1 MHLQMQND
9 RNLLELKLVKQ
20 HALRPV
26 AKHGL
31 CMRDDDQEIIE
42 MKKRVDLRKELL
54 LIVFFAG
61 IFATLTFLLVAG
73 SVSAQEEGPVL
84 VSDDEV
90 NAIAK
95 ELYCPVCENIP
106 LDVCPTQACAEWRED
121 VRDKLAQGW
130 SKEEIK
136 QYFINRYGDRVVA
149 APPARGLNWLVYVL
163 PPLLIIMGAVFLVSM
178 MLGMKKRSSSQQRS
192 VLLSPNEP
200 GTQPMEA
207 QSQDIYIQKMEEELK
222 HR

>member
-1 MHLQMQND
+1 MSN
-9 RNLLELKLVKQ
+9 
-20 HALRPV
+20 
-26 AKHGL
+26 
-31 CMRDDDQEIIE
+31 QESCG
-42 MKKRVDLRKELL
+42 MKKRENR
-54 LIVFFAG
+54 FFYFAG
-61 IFATLTFLLVAG
+61 ILFVLTFLLVART
-73 SVSAQEEGPVL
+73 VSAQEEGPVL

-121 VRDKLAQGW
+121 IRDKLSQGW
-130 SKEEIK
+130 SEEEIK

-163 PPLLIIMGAVFLVSM
+163 PPLFIILGAVFLVSM
-178 MLGMKKRSSSQQRS
+178 MLGMKKRSSSQA
-192 VLLSPNEP
+192 VLNEP
-200 GTQPMEA
+200 GTQPIKSE
-207 QSQDIYIQKMEEELK
+207 SQDIYVQKMEEELK

>member
-1 MHLQMQND
+1 MFNTECH
-9 RNLLELKLVKQ
+9 K
-20 HALRPV
+20 
-26 AKHGL
+26 
-31 CMRDDDQEIIE
+31 
-42 MKKRVDLRKELL
+42 MKKRMYQKVSLAGFLAVLTILL
-54 LIVFFAG
+54 M
-61 IFATLTFLLVAG
+61 AG
-73 SVSAQEEGPVL
+73 SVSAQDEGPVL

-121 VRDKLAQGW
+121 VRDKLTQGW

-163 PPLLIIMGAVFLVSM
+163 PPLVIVLGAVFLFSM
-178 MLGMKKRSSSQQRS
+178 MFGMKKRSSRQ
-192 VLLSPNEP
+192 LIPTEP
-200 GTQPMEA
+200 ETQPSDA
-207 QSQDIYIQKMEEELK
+207 QPKDMYIEKMEEELK
-222 HR
+222 QR